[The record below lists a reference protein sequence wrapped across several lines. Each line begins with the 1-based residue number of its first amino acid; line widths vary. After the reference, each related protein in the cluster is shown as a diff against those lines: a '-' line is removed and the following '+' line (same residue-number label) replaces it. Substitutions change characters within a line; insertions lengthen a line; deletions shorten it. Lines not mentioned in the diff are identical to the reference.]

1 MNRTEHLTPMDKPI
15 YITGMGI
22 ISAIGNSRAET
33 ERALLEGRS
42 GVQTLR
48 LLPSVHQDLPCGE
61 VKLSN

>member
-33 ERALLEGRS
+33 ERALLAF
-42 GVQTLR
+42 Q
-48 LLPSVHQDLPCGE
+48 
-61 VKLSN
+61 